1 MRTTLPY
8 RTPRDPVVHAPSSH
22 DRSPAARH
30 ERIEDHHLTI
40 AHLVHETLAASERA
54 IGTATESSATPRLS
68 EVLEILLTELYA
80 VRREFEAL
88 LRELPADHRREHLRA
103 IAMLSRAHDEAWR
116 DVHEAQVA
124 LEAGSLVSVRIR
136 LARLFA
142 AIGRAEQMHYYLRS
156 ARQPAE

>member
-8 RTPRDPVVHAPSSH
+8 RTPRDTVVHAPISH

-40 AHLVHETLAASERA
+40 AHLVHETLAASERSLA
-54 IGTATESSATPRLS
+54 HDGGDSATSRLA
-68 EVLEILLTELYA
+68 EVLDMLLTELFA
-80 VRREFEAL
+80 VRRELEAL
-88 LRELPADHRREHLRA
+88 LRDLPPEHRRAHLRA

-124 LEAGSLVSVRIR
+124 LDGGSLVSVRIR

-142 AIGRAEQMHYYLRS
+142 AIGRAEQMHYYLRT

>member
-1 MRTTLPY
+1 VRTLLPF
-8 RTPRDPVVHAPSSH
+8 RAQQSPVVIAPTAH

-40 AHLVHETLAASERA
+40 AHLVHETLAASER
-54 IGTATESSATPRLS
+54 SSALDAEDAVSPRLAG
-68 EVLEILLTELYA
+68 VIDLLLTELYA
-80 VRREFEAL
+80 VRREFEL
-88 LRELPADHRREHLRA
+88 LLGDLPAAHRRAHLRA
-103 IAMLSRAHDEAWR
+103 IALLSRAHDEGWR

-124 LEAGSLVSVRIR
+124 LDAGSLVAVRIR

-142 AIGRAEQMHYYLRS
+142 SIGRAEQMHYYLRT